1 MLLTSVALFGVA
13 TIVFGASQ
21 SYVVSLAALLV
32 LGAVDSISV
41 IIRSTLLQVLT
52 PDELRGRVAAVN
64 AIFVNTSNEIGE
76 FESGVTAGLFGTVR
90 AVCAGGILTL
100 ITVGAVAAKWP
111 TLLSLGPLDE
121 IKPAELPS
129 ELSESPPPQ

>member
-1 MLLTSVALFGVA
+1 
-13 TIVFGASQ
+13 
-21 SYVVSLAALLV
+21 
-32 LGAVDSISV
+32 
-41 IIRSTLLQVLT
+41 
-52 PDELRGRVAAVN
+52 VN